1 MLTQAARLDKT
12 IPRELVRHVIADKQI
27 EIAKYIIK
35 AFTDLIINSDN
46 EREIIIDMQR
56 EYPECLKWF
65 LKVYSEGGILYED
78 FQAAVTSLISYIF
91 LKRRNLIDS
100 RHTLEK
106 ITSYRTLAE
115 YLRAHY
121 KEILDTDLSYIRWTI
136 RSKGHKEIVL
146 VDNDRYAIYIPLNH
160 EAGIFLAKNET
171 DWCTTWSSPTNYNKY
186 TNQGPLIVIHPKY
199 KTDEIYEFHPW
210 SNQFMKK
217 NNTKEHP
224 KIIKSEMP
232 NLLSDIVLGYRNHR
246 ELIDSTWPNISFE
259 RDVGRWI
266 ITNIDNA

>member
-1 MLTQAARLDKT
+1 
-12 IPRELVRHVIADKQI
+12 
-27 EIAKYIIK
+27 
-35 AFTDLIINSDN
+35 
-46 EREIIIDMQR
+46 
-56 EYPECLKWF
+56 
-65 LKVYSEGGILYED
+65 
-78 FQAAVTSLISYIF
+78 
-91 LKRRNLIDS
+91 
-100 RHTLEK
+100 
-106 ITSYRTLAE
+106 
-115 YLRAHY
+115 
-121 KEILDTDLSYIRWTI
+121 
-136 RSKGHKEIVL
+136 
-146 VDNDRYAIYIPLNH
+146 
-160 EAGIFLAKNET
+160 LAKNET